1 MAIPSR
7 RAHSL
12 PPSPFLDWRRLAAAF
27 SHTST
32 FLVPLPAKPNPYRML
47 ESTPMHPAIPQLLEL
62 QRLDQIIA
70 SSRAELDSLP
80 KQLREADAKLN
91 GARAAVTA
99 AKEAHTQALTQRK
112 KLELDVEQWKGRAKK
127 YREQSSSVKTNE
139 AYKALQ
145 HEIATAEGEASKA
158 EDQVLEQMMALEEVE
173 RRMKHVAADLRES
186 EQAIAAEKKQ
196 MQVQYGN
203 KKKKL
208 EAATTEREQIAKKVP
223 QDVLDLYTRV
233 EKRHP
238 ASALAEARG
247 EQCRACGMR
256 VLPHVVQMLASE
268 TDEEVFRCEMCGR
281 ILYSLEP
288 MPHAMPNETANGA
301 ANS

>member
-1 MAIPSR
+1 
-7 RAHSL
+7 
-12 PPSPFLDWRRLAAAF
+12 
-27 SHTST
+27 
-32 FLVPLPAKPNPYRML
+32 
-47 ESTPMHPAIPQLLEL
+47 MHPAIPQLLEL

-80 KQLREADAKLN
+80 KQLREADAKLS
-91 GARAAVTA
+91 GARSAVTS
-99 AKEAHTQALTQRK
+99 AKEAHTQAITHRK
-112 KLELDVEQWKGRAKK
+112 KLELDVEQWKTRAKK

-145 HEIATAEGEASKA
+145 HEIATAEAEASKA
-158 EDQVLEQMMALEEVE
+158 EDQVLEQMMALEEVD
-173 RRMKHVAADLRES
+173 RRLKHVEADLREA

-196 MQVQYGN
+196 MQVQYGD
-203 KKKKL
+203 KKKKM
-208 EAATTEREQIAKKVP
+208 EAATSERETVASKVP
-223 QDVLDLYTRV
+223 EDLLNLYTRV

-238 ASALAEARG
+238 GSAMAEARD

-256 VLPHVVQMLASE
+256 VLPHVSQMLKTE

-281 ILYSLEP
+281 ILFTLEP
-288 MPHAMPNETANGA
+288 IPHAAPKESANGA

>member
-1 MAIPSR
+1 
-7 RAHSL
+7 
-12 PPSPFLDWRRLAAAF
+12 
-27 SHTST
+27 
-32 FLVPLPAKPNPYRML
+32 
-47 ESTPMHPAIPQLLEL
+47 MHPAIPQLLEL

-70 SSRAELDSLP
+70 SSRTELDTLP
-80 KQLREADAKLN
+80 KKLREADAKLN
-91 GARAAVTA
+91 GARAAVTT

-112 KLELDVEQWKGRAKK
+112 KLELDLEQWKTRAKK

-145 HEIATAEGEASKA
+145 HEIGNAEAEASKL
-158 EDQVLEQMMALEEVE
+158 EDSVLEQMMTVDEAE
-173 RRMKHVAADLRES
+173 RRVKHVEADLREA

-196 MQVQYGN
+196 MQVQFAE
-203 KKKKL
+203 KKKNL
-208 EAATTEREQIAKKVP
+208 EAATAEREGVSKKVP
-223 QDVLDLYTRV
+223 QELLDLYTRI

-238 ASALAEARG
+238 GSALAEARG

-256 VLPHVVQMLASE
+256 VLPHVLQMLTSD
-268 TDEEVFRCEMCGR
+268 TDEEVFRCETCGR

-288 MPHAMPNETANGA
+288 IPHTTPDQAANGA